1 MADKTLMAYIK
12 MMGKPVFTTKELSAV
27 SGKSQSTVSQGLTF
41 LRGQGLVFK
50 IYHGI
55 WQEGKGAPSPY
66 SVISYLFPRQR
77 SYVSFTSALHLY
89 GIIEQIPQTITVA
102 SISHTKEISTN
113 AGVFLAHQIAPS
125 FFKGFVWYKEQG
137 DFLIAEP
144 EKALADCLYISG
156 FRKKQFS
163 HFPELRFSKKFNF
176 DRVKYWI
183 KKIKN
188 PKITVHALKR
198 LESISEHSEAEKLED

>member
-1 MADKTLMAYIK
+1 MGDKTLMAYIK
-12 MMGKPVFTTKELSAV
+12 IIGKPVFTTRELSAV

-41 LRGQGLVFK
+41 LRDQGLVFK

-55 WQEGKGAPSPY
+55 WQEGKGGPSPY
-66 SVISYLFPRQR
+66 SIIPYIFPRQR
-77 SYVSFTSALHLY
+77 AYVSFTSALHLY

-102 SISHTKEISTN
+102 SVSHSKEISTN
-113 AGVFLAHQIAPS
+113 SGVFLAHQINPS
-125 FFKGFVWYKEQG
+125 FFKGFIWYKNQG

-144 EKALADCLYISG
+144 EKALADCFYISG

-163 HFPELRFSKKFNF
+163 HFPELYFSKKFNF

-183 KKIKN
+183 KEIKN
-188 PKITVHALKR
+188 PKIAVHALKR
-198 LESISEHSEAEKLED
+198 LESIMDKV